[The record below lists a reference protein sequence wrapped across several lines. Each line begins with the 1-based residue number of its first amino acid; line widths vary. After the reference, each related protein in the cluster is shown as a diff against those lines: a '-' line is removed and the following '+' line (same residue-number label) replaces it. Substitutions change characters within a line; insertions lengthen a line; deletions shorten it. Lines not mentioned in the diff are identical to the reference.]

1 MPGRLEHHQ
10 GLFKSQTSHA
20 TRAIFCLEFRRVW
33 ELRVRGWEGRASAL
47 GGRGADP
54 AAQRALPPGLLR
66 SAQPLRL
73 PQLSPPPPFALP
85 FSSFS
90 PPPPAAAA
98 ARPRQFRP
106 TGLPSPVLS
115 PRCPGPER
123 RAAAQVGAPEPGSH
137 QRTQCPR
144 GRAPR
149 SKWGDLRGAVDL
161 RTAPTQCRI
170 SQAEREVEV

>member
-1 MPGRLEHHQ
+1 MEGLGGAGR
-10 GLFKSQTSHA
+10 
-20 TRAIFCLEFRRVW
+20 R
-33 ELRVRGWEGRASAL
+33 AL

-54 AAQRALPPGLLR
+54 AAWLALPPGLQR

-85 FSSFS
+85 FPSFS
-90 PPPPAAAA
+90 PPPPAAAAA

-106 TGLPSPVLS
+106 TGLPSPALS

-123 RAAAQVGAPEPGSH
+123 SAAAQVGAPERGSH

-149 SKWGDLRGAVDL
+149 SKWGDLRGAVNL
-161 RTAPTQCRI
+161 RTAPIQCRI